1 MSELAP
7 EQLKVTNPRD
17 FVTSLVSASPTPI
30 TNKIVLA
37 YVNGDECPCVA
48 FVDMD
53 KDWVETLETVIG
65 VTGGLSFD
73 QAIFTVFTE
82 RGDGELPF
90 SNQVKDIIS
99 YFETTT
105 LHLLDVLLVDD
116 NRYWSYICEGDG
128 CCDIN
133 GNLIEQ
139 TVLAIAP
146 PPVEG
151 SPEIQV
157 LIEAEIQAICEEYDG
172 RVCELANLTWNS
184 LQALTEPFVG
194 TVEARNQHQ
203 VEVIA
208 GVQNIKVRDYIMC
221 QIIQGQEQENALIE
235 ALLACVKVSP
245 EGPQARIAAVGAM
258 LLKASDSDHD
268 SIWKLLEL
276 SGEESLGHLVRTAV
290 THNVPSRVAR
300 ESITAV
306 IQTCT
311 DEVQELV
318 DAN

>member
-7 EQLKVTNPRD
+7 EQLKVTNPRE

-53 KDWVETLETVIG
+53 KDWVETLEKVIG
-65 VTGGLSFD
+65 LTGGLTYD
-73 QAIFTVFTE
+73 QAIFTVFTA

-90 SNQVKDIIS
+90 ADQVKDIIN
-99 YFETTT
+99 YFESTS

-116 NRYWSYICEGDG
+116 NRYWSYMCTGDG
-128 CCDIN
+128 CCDID
-133 GNLIEQ
+133 GNIIEQ

-146 PPVEG
+146 PPVEE
-151 SPEIQV
+151 SPEIPV
-157 LIEAEIQAICEEYDG
+157 LNEAEIQAICEQFEG
-172 RVCELANLTWNS
+172 RRFELANLTWNS
-184 LQALTEPFVG
+184 LQALTEPYMG

-203 VEVIA
+203 KEVIA
-208 GVQNIKVRDYIMC
+208 GVQNIKVRDWMMC
-221 QIIQGQEQENALIE
+221 QIVQGADQEQALID
-235 ALLACVKVSP
+235 ALLECVKVAP
-245 EGPQARIAAVGAM
+245 VGPQARIAAVGAM
-258 LLKASDSDHD
+258 LLKASDADHD
-268 SIWKLLEL
+268 AIFKLLEL
-276 SGEESLGHLVRTAV
+276 SGEESLGRLVQAAV

-300 ESITAV
+300 DSITAV